1 MNLAAP
7 ALRSFANGEA
17 LAQALADHVSQAL
30 KHRIARDG
38 RAALAVSGGRT
49 PLRFFDA
56 LAARELDWSAVDI
69 TLVDERWVDETSPR
83 SNARL
88 LREHLLQGAAGAAR
102 FLPLY
107 VDAATPEAAR
117 AQLETHLAALPLP
130 FAAVVLGMGEDGHTA
145 SLFPGGDRLVQ
156 ALDPTS
162 TSLIQAMR
170 APGAEEPRITLT
182 LPAITASDSVALH
195 IEGEAKRRVL
205 EAALADEST
214 PLPISAVLSQCTH
227 PATIFWCP

>member
-1 MNLAAP
+1 MNPAAP
-7 ALRSFANGEA
+7 ALRTFADGQM
-17 LAQALADHVSQAL
+17 LAQALAGHVAL
-30 KHRIARDG
+30 ALEQRIARDG

-56 LAARELDWSAVDI
+56 LASRDMDWSAVDI

-107 VDAATPEAAR
+107 ASAATPEAAR
-117 AQLETHLAALPLP
+117 AQLETRLSVLPLP

-145 SLFPGGDRLVQ
+145 SLFPGGDRLAQ
-156 ALDPTS
+156 ALDPAG
-162 TSLIQAMR
+162 TSLIETLR

-182 LPAITASDSVALH
+182 LAAIASAQSVALH

-205 EAALADEST
+205 EAALADESAA
-214 PLPISAVLSQCTH
+214 LPIATVLSQCTH